1 MEIGFRYWR
10 NPVRGNNKEIN
21 TSGEKMNSAISKLV
35 FSIFLFSTVA
45 AASSDDWVNPSNSD
59 LTVILKGK
67 RISASHVR
75 GGQVSLQF
83 RDDGTLYGNHSSGG
97 ADSGKWKIE
106 ESKLCMNWRQWEYEG
121 CGLIQQRGSEY
132 RHLYP
137 NGSLH
142 LSFRVN

>member
-1 MEIGFRYWR
+1 
-10 NPVRGNNKEIN
+10 
-21 TSGEKMNSAISKLV
+21 MNFIRSTLALLLCFISTAV
-35 FSIFLFSTVA
+35 T
-45 AASSDDWVNPSNSD
+45 ASNDDWVNLPNQE
-59 LTVILKGK
+59 LTVILKDK

-75 GGQVSLQF
+75 GGQVNLQF
-83 RDDGTLYGNHSSGG
+83 RDGGTLYGNHSSGG

-106 ESKLCMNWRQWEYEG
+106 ESKLCMTWRSWEYEG
-121 CGLIQQRGSEY
+121 CGLIQRKGSEY